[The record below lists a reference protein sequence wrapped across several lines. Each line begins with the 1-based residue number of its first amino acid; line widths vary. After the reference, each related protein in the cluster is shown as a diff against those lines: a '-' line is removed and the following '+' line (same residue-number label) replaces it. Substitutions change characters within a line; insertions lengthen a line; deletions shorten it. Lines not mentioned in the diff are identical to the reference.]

1 MRKLAFSKNLSN
13 QNTPQVEHGCK
24 FSEWNFYEDIHL
36 AERLTRFTFTR
47 PTHLPRFSTQRRF
60 VVQESA
66 PERIERKINKNIV
79 YLSRTTTEA
88 EKQLNT
94 KTLKSSTAARAPDTE
109 NLFSHFE
116 SIEEYRTASATGTT
130 WS

>member
-13 QNTPQVEHGCK
+13 QNTPQIELGCK

-47 PTHLPRFSTQRRF
+47 PTHLPRFPTQRRF
-60 VVQESA
+60 VAQESA
-66 PERIERKINKNIV
+66 PERKERKINKKYRISVSNN
-79 YLSRTTTEA
+79 YRSWKEA
-88 EKQLNT
+88 KHQDIEENNDSE
-94 KTLKSSTAARAPDTE
+94 SSDTE

-116 SIEEYRTASATGTT
+116 SIEEYRTTSATRTT

>member
-1 MRKLAFSKNLSN
+1 MRKLTIYKNLPN
-13 QNTPQVEHGCK
+13 QNTPQVELGYK

-36 AERLTRFTFTR
+36 AENLTRFRFKR
-47 PTHLPRFSTQRRF
+47 PTHLPSISTKRTF

-66 PERIERKINKNIV
+66 PERKERKINKNIV
-79 YLSRTTTEA
+79 YLHQDIEEHNGSE
-88 EKQLNT
+88 
-94 KTLKSSTAARAPDTE
+94 SSYTE

-116 SIEEYRTASATGTT
+116 SIEEYRTASVTRTT